1 MIFPFESMLSI
12 HELSKHND
20 RDSFLS
26 LLKKKLSKTRF
37 ETIYKKSNYNT
48 KITELQIDLVNLQNW
63 ISKNN
68 KRVCIIFE
76 GRDAAGKGGAIKRF
90 VEHLNPR
97 NSRVVALAEPT
108 QVEKGQWYFQR
119 YLREMPNPG
128 EIVFFDRSWYNR
140 AIVEPVM
147 NFCKKSDYE
156 LFMSQVND
164 FEKMLI
170 DDGIILIKLWFSIT
184 KDEQKSRF
192 IKRLSNP
199 LKTWKFSDVDMEGQ
213 KRWDIYTQYKEKMF
227 LATNS
232 LFAPWKII
240 DSNNKLEARIESIE
254 YVLSQ
259 FKNFNNKSIRRKKQS
274 VIKKEKN
281 INFSKK
287 DLKLLNKNKALIDL
301 ISKDNT
307 TLTKTLRYVRFE
319 RELKKLQ
326 VEMIKL
332 QNWISEKNKK
342 IIIVFE
348 GRDSAGKGG
357 AIRRAIQNL
366 NPRKLKVVALPK
378 PTKTEQGQWYF
389 QRYVEHF
396 PRNGDIVFFDRSWYN
411 RAVVEPVNGFCSAE
425 QYENFMGYVNDFEK
439 MITDDN
445 VILLKLYFSI
455 SKETQ
460 KKRFNEIKNSPLK
473 KWKFTEVDSKAQDF
487 WDEYTKYKDKMFKKT
502 NTKVAPWN
510 IILADRKTD
519 ARISAIKLV
528 LDNIPYD
535 KATDI
540 HSKEIKF

>member
-213 KRWDIYTQYKEKMF
+213 KRWGIYTQYKEKMF

-259 FKNFNNKSIRRKKQS
+259 FKNFNNKSIRIKKQS

-445 VILLKLYFSI
+445 IILLKLYFSI

>member
-259 FKNFNNKSIRRKKQS
+259 FKNFNKKSIRRKKQS

-411 RAVVEPVNGFCSAE
+411 RAVVEPVNGFCSPE

-445 VILLKLYFSI
+445 IILLKLYFSI

-473 KWKFTEVDSKAQDF
+473 KWKFTQVDSKAQDF

>member
-37 ETIYKKSNYNT
+37 ETIYKKSTYNT

-259 FKNFNNKSIRRKKQS
+259 FKNFNNKSIRIKKQS

-445 VILLKLYFSI
+445 IILLKLYFSI

>member
-259 FKNFNNKSIRRKKQS
+259 FKNFNNKSIRIKKQS
-274 VIKKEKN
+274 VIKKQKN

-411 RAVVEPVNGFCSAE
+411 RAVVEPVNGFCSPE

-445 VILLKLYFSI
+445 IILLKLYFSI

>member
-332 QNWISEKNKK
+332 QNWTSEKNKK

-445 VILLKLYFSI
+445 IILLKLYFSI

>member
-26 LLKKKLSKTRF
+26 LLKEKLSKTRF

-259 FKNFNNKSIRRKKQS
+259 FKNFNKKSIRIKKQS

-445 VILLKLYFSI
+445 IILLKLYFSI

>member
-119 YLREMPNPG
+119 YLREIPNPG

-259 FKNFNNKSIRRKKQS
+259 FKNFNKKSIRRKKQS

-445 VILLKLYFSI
+445 IILLKLYFSI

-487 WDEYTKYKDKMFKKT
+487 WDDYTKYKDKMFKKT

>member
-259 FKNFNNKSIRRKKQS
+259 FKNFNNKSIRIKKQS
-274 VIKKEKN
+274 VIKKQKN

-332 QNWISEKNKK
+332 QNWTSEKNKK

-411 RAVVEPVNGFCSAE
+411 RAVVEPVNGFCSPE

-445 VILLKLYFSI
+445 IILLKLYFSI

>member
-259 FKNFNNKSIRRKKQS
+259 FKNFNKKSIRRKKQS

-332 QNWISEKNKK
+332 QNWTSEKNKK

-411 RAVVEPVNGFCSAE
+411 RAVVEPVNGFCSPE

-445 VILLKLYFSI
+445 IILLKLYFSI

>member
-411 RAVVEPVNGFCSAE
+411 RAVVEPVNGFCSVE

-445 VILLKLYFSI
+445 IILLKLYFSI

>member
-227 LATNS
+227 LSTNS

-240 DSNNKLEARIESIE
+240 DSNNKLDARIESIE

-259 FKNFNNKSIRRKKQS
+259 FKNFNNKSIRIKKQS

-445 VILLKLYFSI
+445 IILLKLYFSI

-487 WDEYTKYKDKMFKKT
+487 WDDYTKYKDKMFKKT

>member
-259 FKNFNNKSIRRKKQS
+259 FKNFNKKSIRRKKQS

-445 VILLKLYFSI
+445 IILLKLYFSI

>member
-259 FKNFNNKSIRRKKQS
+259 FKNFNKKSIRRKKQS

-332 QNWISEKNKK
+332 QNWTSEKNKK

-445 VILLKLYFSI
+445 IILLKLYFSI

-487 WDEYTKYKDKMFKKT
+487 WDDYTKYKDKMFKKT

>member
-259 FKNFNNKSIRRKKQS
+259 FKNFNKKSIRRKKQS

-332 QNWISEKNKK
+332 QNWTSEKNKK

-411 RAVVEPVNGFCSAE
+411 RAVVEPVNGFCSPE

-445 VILLKLYFSI
+445 IILLKLYFSI

-487 WDEYTKYKDKMFKKT
+487 WDDYTKYKDKMFKKT

>member
-259 FKNFNNKSIRRKKQS
+259 FKNFNRKSIRRKKQS

-332 QNWISEKNKK
+332 QNWTSEKNKK

-445 VILLKLYFSI
+445 IILLKLYFSI

>member
-119 YLREMPNPG
+119 YLREIPNPG

-259 FKNFNNKSIRRKKQS
+259 FKNFNKKSIRRKKQS

-445 VILLKLYFSI
+445 IILLKLYFSI

>member
-259 FKNFNNKSIRRKKQS
+259 FKNFNNKSIRIKKQS

-445 VILLKLYFSI
+445 IILLKLYFSI

-487 WDEYTKYKDKMFKKT
+487 WDDYTKYKDKMFKKT

>member
-259 FKNFNNKSIRRKKQS
+259 FKNFNNKSIRIKKQS

-301 ISKDNT
+301 ISKNNT

-445 VILLKLYFSI
+445 IILLKLYFSI

-487 WDEYTKYKDKMFKKT
+487 WDDYTKYKDKMFKKT

-510 IILADRKTD
+510 IILADRKID

>member
-332 QNWISEKNKK
+332 QNWTSEKNKK

-411 RAVVEPVNGFCSAE
+411 RAVVEPVNGFCSPE

-445 VILLKLYFSI
+445 IILLKLYFSI

>member
-259 FKNFNNKSIRRKKQS
+259 FKNFNNKSIRIKKQS

-332 QNWISEKNKK
+332 QNWTSEKNKK

-445 VILLKLYFSI
+445 IILLKLYFSI

>member
-213 KRWDIYTQYKEKMF
+213 KRWGIYTQYKEKMF

-259 FKNFNNKSIRRKKQS
+259 FKNFNKKSIRRKKQS

-445 VILLKLYFSI
+445 IILLKLYFSI

>member
-445 VILLKLYFSI
+445 IILLKLYFSI

-487 WDEYTKYKDKMFKKT
+487 WDDYTKYKDKMFKKT

>member
-227 LATNS
+227 LTTNS

-274 VIKKEKN
+274 ALKKEKN

-425 QYENFMGYVNDFEK
+425 QYKNFMGYVNDFEK

-445 VILLKLYFSI
+445 IILLKLYFSI

-487 WDEYTKYKDKMFKKT
+487 WDDYTKYKDKMFKKT